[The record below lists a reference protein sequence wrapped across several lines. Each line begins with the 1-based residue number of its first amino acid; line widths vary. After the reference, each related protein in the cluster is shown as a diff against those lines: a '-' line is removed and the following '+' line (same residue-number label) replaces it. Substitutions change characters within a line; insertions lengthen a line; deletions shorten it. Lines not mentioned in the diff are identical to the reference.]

1 MKTFADPVSGSPVVA
16 EVDILEGLR
25 ALGVEHGATVLV
37 HCALSQFG
45 LVAGGEQAVLQALR
59 HAVGVLGTVVMP
71 SQSWH
76 LCDPDFLD
84 DPSQDLATR
93 RAMRDALPAFDPA
106 LTPTRTMGR
115 VAELFR
121 TLPGSHR
128 SPHPHRSFAA
138 AGLAAE
144 TIVRTH
150 DHDDPFGET
159 SPLARLYDERA
170 TILLLGVGYESCTAL
185 HLAEARAGGPR
196 ASVRNGAPLLVDGI
210 RCWVAWEEPVV
221 DDELFPQIGA
231 AFEETGAVT
240 RVRIGAAEC
249 RSIPLADLIDFAAP
263 HLKRRER

>member
-1 MKTFADPVSGSPVVA
+1 VVA
-16 EVDILEGLR
+16 EADILEGLR
-25 ALGVEHGATVLV
+25 ALGVEPGATVIV
-37 HCALSQFG
+37 HCALSRFG
-45 LVAGGEQAVLQALR
+45 AVAGGEQVVVQALLQA
-59 HAVGVLGTVVMP
+59 VGPLGTVVMP

-84 DPSQDLATR
+84 DPAQDD
-93 RAMRDALPAFDPA
+93 AMRAALREALPVFDAA

-144 TIVRTH
+144 AIVRTH

-159 SPLARLYDERA
+159 SPLARLYEERA

-185 HLAEARAGGPR
+185 HLAEGRAAGARAT
-196 ASVRNGAPLLVDGI
+196 VRNGAPVLVDG
-210 RCWVAWEEPVV
+210 RRRWVTWEEPVV
-221 DDELFPQIGA
+221 DDELFPHIGA
-231 AFEETGAVT
+231 AFDETGAVT

-249 RSIPLADLIDFAAP
+249 RAVPLAELVDFAAP
-263 HLKRRER
+263 RLDRNTD